1 MLVTV
6 SKSGKS
12 QLIVNSIDV
21 YGISPDKKIT
31 ELERFQ
37 CPKFDIGGSK
47 LPKQTNNCP
56 TGPYHYEEIEKA
68 IFDVGTARADGT
80 DDDVTVKIA
89 SDSNNVTCSAKLSH
103 TLSDDWKYNTKNN
116 VWRRNDFGDCR
127 KSQYKITRA
136 PIFSISKN
144 GKDDLKVTKSTFYM
158 RRADT
163 QTTTKYD
170 CGPFEIKG
178 DCKVASLCTQTFN
191 NCKISTVASIGL
203 TTTTKRPRTTTRT
216 TTTKK
221 PNGPGLIDR
230 LLGRGTTTKSA
241 TTITTTTTTATT
253 TTKKKGLLSSL
264 LGWIKFFFVISER
277 IELHLFHEV
286 LKSLCTVF

>member
-6 SKSGKS
+6 SKSGS
-12 QLIVNSIDV
+12 GPLSVNSIDV
-21 YGISPDKKIT
+21 YGISPDKKVT

-37 CPKFDIGGSK
+37 CPKFDIGGKK
-47 LPKQTNNCP
+47 LTKQTNNCP

-68 IFDVGTARADGT
+68 IFDVGSGRSDGT

-89 SDSNNVTCSAKLSH
+89 SDSNNVTCSQKLSH
-103 TLSDDWKYNTKNN
+103 TLSDDWKFNTKNN
-116 VWRRNDFGDCR
+116 VWRRNDFGNCR
-127 KSQYKITRA
+127 KNQYKITRA
-136 PIFSISKN
+136 PIFSVSKN

-158 RRADT
+158 RRVDT

-203 TTTTKRPRTTTRT
+203 SSRTTTTKRPRVT

-221 PNGPGLIDR
+221 PKGPGLIDR
-230 LLGRGTTTKSA
+230 LLGRGTTTKG
-241 TTITTTTTTATT
+241 TTTTTKTTTTTTATTT

-264 LGWIKFFFVISER
+264 LG
-277 IELHLFHEV
+277 
-286 LKSLCTVF
+286 